1 MKEKQD
7 VTRILPDIKFQKIN
21 RDTLKLIIGK
31 TISCYLDCLKN
42 NQIQVPMAGKI
53 MYDTCETD
61 PTENPVL
68 NIDFPCYE
76 RIDQKKMMAPGEAQ
90 GINEF
95 YAYMWE
101 KGAFK
106 INLTGPDPDKEDWKP
121 RVFEKYIKTPVINRL
136 REGACEEAAKAGKIT
151 FWHLPVSQKTD
162 LINKIVDQIV
172 TQKIQYIAKCPLF
185 SVNHSGKPKGYKL
198 ANNIY
203 LKLYSAQELLL
214 LHTSTYRDSFD
225 SVDSQAYLPNGKGMV
240 IEIAG
245 SISSESIGTPNDTTH
260 KPVSAKNP
268 IENEICDTLDLCKWA
283 LMSGNKPISDLREG
297 GIIYRDTIG
306 NRLSMGGSGFFQ
318 RQPIIHD
325 GRTYNFEEIDLT
337 LVKLWIKKARKAIKQ
352 LPDLKQAF
360 WYWGRSYVSQ
370 TDRDAVL
377 DAVMGLERLL
387 ISSGEEGG
395 MLFKFSLYG
404 TVLLAEEDG
413 PIDQI
418 KKDLKEIYE
427 KRGAKRSALGFSY
440 LSRALFRVVSLHDQG
455 ILKKGASIS
464 SQMESFLYENGYTC
478 LQTKKVAS
486 ATKIT

>member
-7 VTRILPDIKFQKIN
+7 VTRILPDIKVQKIN

-53 MYDTCETD
+53 MVGTCKTD
-61 PTENPVL
+61 ATKSPDLT
-68 NIDFPCYE
+68 IDFPCYE
-76 RIDQKKMMAPGEAQ
+76 RIDPKELMAPGDARD
-90 GINEF
+90 ITEF

-106 INLTGPDPDKEDWKP
+106 ISLTGPDPDKEDWKP
-121 RVFEKYIKTPVINRL
+121 RVFEKYIKSPVINRL
-136 REGACEEAAKAGKIT
+136 REGACEEAAKAGKIIL
-151 FWHLPVSQKTD
+151 WNLSVSQKSD
-162 LINKIVDQIV
+162 LTNKIVDQIV

-185 SVNHSGKPKGYKL
+185 SVNHSGKSKGYKL

-214 LHTSTYRDSFD
+214 HASTYRDS
-225 SVDSQAYLPNGKGMV
+225 VDLQADLSKGKGMV
-240 IEIAG
+240 IEITG
-245 SISSESIGTPNDTTH
+245 SISPESIGTPNDTTH
-260 KPVSAKNP
+260 KPVPAKNP

-283 LMSGNKPISDLREG
+283 LMCGNKPISDLREG

-360 WYWGRSYVSQ
+360 WYWGRSYIAL

-387 ISSGEEGG
+387 VFSGEEGG
-395 MLFKFSLYG
+395 VLFKFSLYG

-418 KKDLKEIYE
+418 KKDLKELYE
-427 KRGAKRSALGFSY
+427 KRGSKKFALGFSY
-440 LSRALFRVVSLHDQG
+440 LSRALFRIVALHDQG
-455 ILKKGASIS
+455 VLKKGASIS

-478 LQTKKVAS
+478 LQTKKVVS
-486 ATKIT
+486 ATRIH